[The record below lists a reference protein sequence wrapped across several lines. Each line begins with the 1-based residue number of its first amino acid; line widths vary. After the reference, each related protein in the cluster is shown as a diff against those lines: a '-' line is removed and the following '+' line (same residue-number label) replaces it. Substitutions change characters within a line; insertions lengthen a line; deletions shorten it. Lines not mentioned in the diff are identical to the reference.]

1 MHKNQ
6 NTFNKNKKERK
17 KNMDKCI
24 LIVDDES
31 RMRKLIKDFL
41 TDKGYSILEAE
52 DGEIALQVFEQNSEK
67 IDLILLD
74 VMMPKLDGWSVL
86 RQIRQTSQI
95 PIIMLTA
102 RGEEQDELFGFELGV
117 DEYIS
122 KPFSP
127 KILVARV
134 EAILKRTQGEQKEV
148 KDYGG
153 IEIDKEGRTVTV
165 DGKVLEL
172 SLREYEL
179 LVYLVEN
186 ENIALSRDKILNN
199 VWNYDYY
206 GDSRT
211 IDSHIKKIRHK
222 LGKRGKYIKTMRGV
236 GYKFEIK

>member
-1 MHKNQ
+1 MNDV
-6 NTFNKNKKERK
+6 T
-17 KNMDKCI
+17 I
-24 LIVDDES
+24 LVVDDES

-41 TDKGYSILEAE
+41 MQKGFSILEAG
-52 DGEIALQVFEQNSEK
+52 DGEEALKVFEENENK
-67 IDLILLD
+67 IKLILLD

-86 RQIRQTSQI
+86 RQIRQTSKV

-134 EAILKRTQGEQKEV
+134 EAILKRSMGDTKQL

-153 IEIDKEGRTVTV
+153 IVIDPEGRTVSV
-165 DGKVLEL
+165 DGKLVEM

-179 LVYLVEN
+179 LKYLVDN

-222 LGKRGKYIKTMRGV
+222 LGKKGKYIETMRGV
-236 GYKFEIK
+236 GYKFEVKK

>member
-6 NTFNKNKKERK
+6 NTFNKNKKERM

-41 TDKGYSILEAE
+41 TAKGYSILEAE

>member
-1 MHKNQ
+1 MNE
-6 NTFNKNKKERK
+6 T
-17 KNMDKCI
+17 I
-24 LIVDDES
+24 LVVDDES

-41 TDKGYSILEAE
+41 VVKGFEILEAE
-52 DGEIALQVFEQNSEK
+52 DGEKALQVFEENQNK
-67 IDLILLD
+67 IDLIILD

-86 RQIRQTSQI
+86 RQIRQKSKV

-102 RGEEQDELFGFELGV
+102 RGEEQDELFGYELGG
-117 DEYIS
+117 DEYMP

-127 KILVARV
+127 KILVAKV
-134 EAILKRTQGEQKEV
+134 EAILKRTNGDKSDA

-153 IEIDKEGRTVTV
+153 IEIDKDGRTVKV
-165 DGKVLEL
+165 DGKPIEL

-186 ENIALSRDKILNN
+186 KDIALSRDKILNN

-222 LGKRGKYIKTMRGV
+222 LGKKGKYIKTMRGV
-236 GYKFEIK
+236 GYKFETK

>member
-1 MHKNQ
+1 MSK
-6 NTFNKNKKERK
+6 
-17 KNMDKCI
+17 I
-24 LIVDDES
+24 LLVDDDIE
-31 RMRKLIKDFL
+31 L
-41 TDKGYSILEAE
+41 TDLLAEVLRLTGFEVEVANNGQEAL
-52 DGEIALQVFEQNSEK
+52 DKLNASHQLV
-67 IDLILLD
+67 LLD

-86 RQIRQTSQI
+86 RQIRQTSKV
-95 PIIMLTA
+95 PIMMLTA

-134 EAILKRTQGEQKEV
+134 EAILKRTEGDNKEV

-153 IEIDKEGRTVTV
+153 IQIDNQGRTVSV
-165 DGKVLEL
+165 DGKQIEL

-186 ENIALSRDKILNN
+186 QGIALSRDKILNN

-222 LGKRGKYIKTMRGV
+222 LGKKGKYIETIRGI
-236 GYKFEIK
+236 GYKFEVKK

>member
-1 MHKNQ
+1 
-6 NTFNKNKKERK
+6 
-17 KNMDKCI
+17 
-24 LIVDDES
+24 
-31 RMRKLIKDFL
+31 MRKLIKDFL
-41 TDKGYSILEAE
+41 TAKGYCILEAE
-52 DGEIALQVFEQNSEK
+52 DGEKALQVFEQNSEK

>member
-1 MHKNQ
+1 MSNI
-6 NTFNKNKKERK
+6 T
-17 KNMDKCI
+17 I
-24 LIVDDES
+24 LVVDDES
-31 RMRKLIKDFL
+31 RMRKLVKDFL
-41 TDKGYSILEAE
+41 IQKDFKVIEAE
-52 DGEIALQVFEQNSEK
+52 NGEIAIKIFEENKEK

-74 VMMPKLDGWSVL
+74 VMMPRLDGWSVL
-86 RQIRQTSQI
+86 RQIRQMSNV
-95 PIIMLTA
+95 PVIMLTA

-134 EAILKRTQGEQKEV
+134 QALLNRTKTKKEN
-148 KDYGG
+148 KTDYAG
-153 IEIDKEGRTVTV
+153 IIVDYDGRTVSV
-165 DGKVLEL
+165 DGKDVEM

-179 LVYLVEN
+179 LIYLLEN
-186 ENIALSRDKILNN
+186 EDIALSREKILNN

-222 LGKRGKYIKTMRGV
+222 LGKKGKYIKTLRGI
-236 GYKFEIK
+236 GYKFETKL

>member
-1 MHKNQ
+1 MN
-6 NTFNKNKKERK
+6 NITV
-17 KNMDKCI
+17 
-24 LIVDDES
+24 LVVDDES

-41 TDKGYSILEAE
+41 TQKGYSILEAG
-52 DGEIALQVFEQNSEK
+52 DGEEALQVYEENKSH
-67 IDLILLD
+67 INLILLD

-86 RQIRQTSQI
+86 RQIRQSSKV

-117 DEYIS
+117 DEYIA

-134 EAILKRTQGEQKEV
+134 EAILKRTMGGKTEV

-153 IEIDKEGRTVTV
+153 IVIDPDGRTVKV
-165 DGKVLEL
+165 DDKQVEM

-179 LVYLVEN
+179 LKYLVDN
-186 ENIALSRDKILNN
+186 EGIALSRDKILNN

-222 LGKRGKYIKTMRGV
+222 LGKKGKYIETMRGV
-236 GYKFEIK
+236 GYKFEVK

>member
-1 MHKNQ
+1 MGN
-6 NTFNKNKKERK
+6 E
-17 KNMDKCI
+17 CI
-24 LIVDDES
+24 LVVDDEA
-31 RMRKLIKDFL
+31 RMRKLIRDFL
-41 TDKGYSILEAE
+41 AVKGYTILEAE
-52 DGEIALQVFEQNSEK
+52 DGEKALEVFAENSSK
-67 IDLILLD
+67 ISLILLD

-86 RQIRQTSQI
+86 RQIRQESKV

-134 EAILKRTQGEQKEV
+134 EAILKRTGAEKNEI
-148 KDYGG
+148 KDCGG
-153 IEIDKEGRTVTV
+153 IEIDKDGRTVSV
-165 DGKVLEL
+165 DGKQIEL

-186 ENIALSRDKILNN
+186 KNIALSRDKILNN

-211 IDSHIKKIRHK
+211 IDSHVKKIRHK
-222 LGKRGKYIKTMRGV
+222 LGKKGKYIKTIRGV
-236 GYKFEIK
+236 GYKFEVPE

>member
-1 MHKNQ
+1 MN
-6 NTFNKNKKERK
+6 NS
-17 KNMDKCI
+17 I
-24 LIVDDES
+24 LIVDDEA

-41 TDKGYSILEAE
+41 MAKGYNILEAE
-52 DGEIALQVFEQNSEK
+52 DGEKALQVFEENESK
-67 IDLILLD
+67 IELILLD

-86 RQIRQTSQI
+86 RQIRQTSKV

-134 EAILKRTQGEQKEV
+134 EAILKRTKGDNKET
-148 KDYGG
+148 KDYDG
-153 IEIDKEGRTVTV
+153 IEIDKEGRTVKV
-165 DGKVLEL
+165 DGKSIEL

-211 IDSHIKKIRHK
+211 IDSHIKKLRHK

-236 GYKFEIK
+236 GYKFERK

>member
-1 MHKNQ
+1 MKDL
-6 NTFNKNKKERK
+6 TV
-17 KNMDKCI
+17 
-24 LIVDDES
+24 LVVDDEA

-41 TDKGYSILEAE
+41 AQKDFNILEAE
-52 DGEIALQVFEQNSEK
+52 DGEKALKVYNENKSK
-67 IDLILLD
+67 INLILLD

-86 RQIRQTSQI
+86 RQIRQENKAL

-102 RGEEQDELFGFELGV
+102 RSEEQDELFGFELGV
-117 DEYIS
+117 DEYIA

-134 EAILKRTQGEQKEV
+134 EAILKRTTSEIKEI
-148 KDYGG
+148 KDYDG
-153 IEIDKEGRTVTV
+153 IVIDNEGRTVTV
-165 DGKVLEL
+165 DGKRVEL
-172 SLREYEL
+172 SFREYEL
-179 LVYLVEN
+179 LKYLLEN
-186 ENIALSRDKILNN
+186 ENIALSRDKILNT

-222 LGKRGKYIKTMRGV
+222 LGKKGKHIQTIRGI

>member
-1 MHKNQ
+1 MVN
-6 NTFNKNKKERK
+6 
-17 KNMDKCI
+17 DCI
-24 LIVDDES
+24 LIVDDEQ

-41 TDKGYSILEAE
+41 VAKGFSILEAE
-52 DGEIALQVFEQNSEK
+52 DGEKALEVFAENKNK
-67 IDLILLD
+67 ISLILLD

-86 RQIRQTSQI
+86 RQIRQESKV

-134 EAILKRTQGEQKEV
+134 EAILKRANKDVKEI
-148 KDYGG
+148 KEYSG
-153 IEIDKEGRTVTV
+153 IEIDKEGRTVKV
-165 DGKVLEL
+165 DGKPIEL

-222 LGKRGKYIKTMRGV
+222 LGKKGKYIKTIRGV
-236 GYKFEIK
+236 GYKFETK

>member
-1 MHKNQ
+1 
-6 NTFNKNKKERK
+6 
-17 KNMDKCI
+17 MDGTYI
-24 LIVDDES
+24 LVVDDES
-31 RMRKLIKDFL
+31 RMRKLLKDFL
-41 TDKGYSILEAE
+41 SVKGYQILEAE
-52 DGEIALQVFEQNSEK
+52 DGEKAIEVFEENRNK
-67 IDLILLD
+67 IKLILLD

-86 RQIRQTSQI
+86 RKIRQDSNV
-95 PIIMLTA
+95 PVIMLTA

-134 EAILKRTQGEQKEV
+134 EAILKRTYGDTKKI
-148 KDYGG
+148 KDYDG
-153 IEIDKEGRTVTV
+153 ITIDQEGRTVKV
-165 DGKVLEL
+165 DGKPIDL

-179 LVYLVEN
+179 LKYLLDN

-222 LGKRGKYIKTMRGV
+222 LGKKGKYIETIRGI
-236 GYKFEIK
+236 GYKFEVK